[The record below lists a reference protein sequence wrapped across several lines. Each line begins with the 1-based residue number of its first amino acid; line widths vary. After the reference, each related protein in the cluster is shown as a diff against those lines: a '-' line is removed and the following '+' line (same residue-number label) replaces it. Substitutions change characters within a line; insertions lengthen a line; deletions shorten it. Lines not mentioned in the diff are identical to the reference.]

1 MGVQRRGGQA
11 RSRGV
16 WYSDDGGGALWR
28 SCGRSPRGDGDP
40 KNARI
45 VSTVR
50 RWYFIGL
57 FRCRLRTTA
66 AEAAA
71 RGVQGDR
78 HHLRNGPDLCDRQAE
93 VVGYT
98 SCAWPLRRSSR
109 RLRIF
114 AVDAYLRPDLLTRH
128 VSSTWYFDRS
138 LMQAR
143 YGTVLQL
150 HRLWNRWVTRRRLH
164 AHAPEVAPARS

>member
-16 WYSDDGGGALWR
+16 WYSDDGRGALWR

-40 KNARI
+40 ENARI

-57 FRCRLRTTA
+57 LLGRLRTTA

-78 HHLRNGPDLCDRQAE
+78 HHLEMAPIYVTDRQ
-93 VVGYT
+93 
-98 SCAWPLRRSSR
+98 RSWAIPVAHGR
-109 RLRIF
+109 CGGALAGF
-114 AVDAYLRPDLLTRH
+114 E
-128 VSSTWYFDRS
+128 SSPWMRTY
-138 LMQAR
+138 
-143 YGTVLQL
+143 
-150 HRLWNRWVTRRRLH
+150 
-164 AHAPEVAPARS
+164 APTY